1 MKKIFLLI
9 PALIVSTNLAAAQ
22 TVDDLEFLT
31 EYFAPLNYEKEGV
44 LHGIAVETLGE
55 MLKLLDTK
63 KTVKDI
69 KLWPW
74 SRGYKSLLEKKNTV
88 LFSTNRT
95 EAREKLFKWVGP
107 IAPSHIVLVAK
118 KGRGIKINSPED
130 INKYK
135 TGVVRDDVGEQLLL
149 QFGVKKENLRQ
160 TNSGISTAKNL
171 KKDRI
176 DMWAYGVT
184 VVFWTLQS
192 IGENPRDYEVI
203 YSLKRAHYYYA
214 IHKDTD
220 DRVVAELQDAL
231 DKLKANGKL
240 EKIVK
245 KYSP

>member
-1 MKKIFLLI
+1 M
-9 PALIVSTNLAAAQ
+9 
-22 TVDDLEFLT
+22 
-31 EYFAPLNYEKEGV
+31 
-44 LHGIAVETLGE
+44 
-55 MLKLLDTK
+55 
-63 KTVKDI
+63 
-69 KLWPW
+69 
-74 SRGYKSLLEKKNTV
+74 
-88 LFSTNRT
+88 
-95 EAREKLFKWVGP
+95 
-107 IAPSHIVLVAK
+107 
-118 KGRGIKINSPED
+118 
-130 INKYK
+130 
-135 TGVVRDDVGEQLLL
+135 VRDDVGEQLLL